1 MRQRLADDRRD
12 GGFGAK
18 PEARLCEFPG
28 CGHSGEHRAPKSRD
42 ALHEYRWFCL
52 DHVREYN
59 KAWNYFAGMTQAEI
73 EAFQSSVCTWHRET
87 WRPFTTAGFFRDFE
101 IADDLGPLFRS
112 QRSGAGRGRGEG
124 RPRPPSPKDEAL
136 ATLDLR
142 EAPVT
147 LHKIKRRYKELAK
160 RLHPDLTGGDPQAEE
175 RFKKVNQA
183 YEFLLTCGYT

>member
-1 MRQRLADDRRD
+1 MRQRIADDTRLRRD
-12 GGFGAK
+12 NASAG
-18 PEARLCEFPG
+18 PRLCEHPG
-28 CGHSGEHRAPKSRD
+28 CRASGEHRAPRSRD

-59 KAWNYFAGMTQAEI
+59 RTWNYFEGMTQAEI
-73 EAFQSSVCTWHRET
+73 EAFQASVCTWHRET
-87 WRPFTTAGFFRDFE
+87 WRPFTTSGLDGDFE
-101 IADDLGPLFRS
+101 IADDLGPLFRTK
-112 QRSGAGRGRGEG
+112 GRGRRQAES
-124 RPRPPSPKDEAL
+124 RPRPPDPRDSAL

-142 EAPVT
+142 EAPIT

-183 YEFLLTCGYT
+183 YEYLLTCGYT